1 MTVRAWGGCSASS
14 VLQCLVSSASR
25 SSRRSPQRGQ
35 WHPPSTHTASF
46 PSDGGEDVSP
56 TSCCH
61 THRQEISNLLRC
73 AWHFKVTRCRRV
85 WERPPPP
92 PSSPP
97 RADSGLLS
105 SQKQQT
111 CFILVLF
118 CRTCRR
124 HERTLLGY
132 LLYSMLCCSS
142 TKYDVNSII
151 YWLKAF
157 PLLFWSTCLMLW
169 ANDDFLF
176 L

>member
-1 MTVRAWGGCSASS
+1 MTGRAWGGCSASS

-85 WERPPPP
+85 WERPTPPP
-92 PSSPP
+92 PPP
-97 RADSGLLS
+97 RGDSGLLS